1 MRQPVVYILDNNSA
15 ISDEIITHISEY
27 LPASRLEKADR
38 YLRTVDRNNCIISYF
53 LLLYGLLEN
62 YGIRTI
68 PEIERGLHGKP
79 YFKDA
84 DISFNISHCDS
95 GVCCG
100 INDRSLGVDI
110 QDTDIEFEEILDI
123 TMSRREREL
132 IERSDA
138 PSEIFARF
146 WSLKESLCKYRGT
159 GINDAL
165 NKIDFSEADSNV
177 FSVNGVFFRSEKRGG
192 FWISASSEN
201 QVPAFIEGDI
211 KWYIHR
217 FREIYE

>member
-1 MRQPVVYILDNNSA
+1 M
-15 ISDEIITHISEY
+15 
-27 LPASRLEKADR
+27 
-38 YLRTVDRNNCIISYF
+38 
-53 LLLYGLLEN
+53 
-62 YGIRTI
+62 
-68 PEIERGLHGKP
+68 
-79 YFKDA
+79 
-84 DISFNISHCDS
+84 
-95 GVCCG
+95 CCG

-211 KWYIHR
+211 EWYIHR